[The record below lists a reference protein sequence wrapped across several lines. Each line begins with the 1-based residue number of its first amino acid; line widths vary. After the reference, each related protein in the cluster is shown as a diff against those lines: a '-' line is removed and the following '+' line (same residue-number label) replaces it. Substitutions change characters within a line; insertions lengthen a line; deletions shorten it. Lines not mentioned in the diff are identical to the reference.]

1 MLAVAVELD
10 IDVEVEV
17 EAEDCMHV
25 YVLFVHL
32 VSIFV

>member
-17 EAEDCMHV
+17 EAEDCMHA

-32 VSIFV
+32 VSMFV